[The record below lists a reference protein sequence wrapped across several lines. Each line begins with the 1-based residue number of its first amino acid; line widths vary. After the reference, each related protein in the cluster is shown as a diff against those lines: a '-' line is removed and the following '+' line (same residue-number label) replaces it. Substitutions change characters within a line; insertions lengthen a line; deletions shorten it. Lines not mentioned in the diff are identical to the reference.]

1 MGNLFSKRSAPGI
14 NHIIKLIV
22 GTLWKNWRKWSKL
35 GPGFKYPRPPSLIFN
50 LSFIFYKV
58 FNRWDI
64 FHIKLQYYCL
74 KYMFIFTF
82 DHYFIKIQFL
92 KQNSHMFLSK
102 CLSTELYPLK
112 ISRIIYGSHFINWIW
127 FRKAVFTKWMI
138 DWKLNWMA

>member
-1 MGNLFSKRSAPGI
+1 MFFFVPIMIRY
-14 NHIIKLIV
+14 HCIV
-22 GTLWKNWRKWSKL
+22 WSEIGGGKQTE
-35 GPGFKYPRPPSLIFN
+35 KIRPSLIH
-50 LSFIFYKV
+50 LYKV